1 MTETRDKLDALIN
14 QVTEVGRTIIFRENS
29 DNLRE
34 EFKRLLDDLSDEAFN
49 HGIQAE
55 IDAHSCD

>member
-49 HGIQAE
+49 RGIQAE